1 MKYNLTL
8 LEKTTALT
16 VSPTEAGAW
25 EMDTPDRRLTVT
37 GRRIDDTHIFLTIDG
52 VGCNAFVSDDGSAKQ
67 IMIDGSVYRVIDADA
82 QARSTVSGAAS
93 PTLPRDVTPPM
104 PAVVVK
110 IMVTVG
116 QQVEAGAGL
125 VVVSAMKMET
135 TLTAPFNARVARI
148 NVAVDDKVAPGDI
161 LVDLEAAA
169 EANTP
174 EA

>member
-8 LEKTTALT
+8 LEKTTPLA
-16 VSPTEAGAW
+16 VSPTANGAW
-25 EMDTPDRRLTVT
+25 EMESPEKRLAVT
-37 GRRIDDTHIFLTIDG
+37 GRRIDDTHLFLTIDG
-52 VGCNAFVSDDGSAKQ
+52 VGCNAFISDDGNAKQ
-67 IMIDGSVYRVIDADA
+67 IMIDGVLYQVIDADA

-93 PTLPRDVTPPM
+93 PTLPRDATPPM

-110 IMVTVG
+110 IMVAVG
-116 QQVEAGAGL
+116 QQVKAGDGL

-135 TLTAPFNARVARI
+135 TLTAPFDARVAGI

-161 LVDLEAAA
+161 LVDLETAGEENA
-169 EANTP
+169 P